1 MSDLQLTPQYASKTS
16 GSNTWS
22 LSGDI
27 TTTGNATI
35 ADSDGSVGEKVL
47 FLFGLPASLP
57 LDAEV
62 NSIAV
67 SLVGKC
73 SSGSFTTEELKANL
87 GLYVGDTD
95 QPFSMGTERTL
106 SLTGH
111 SSGTLTFSA
120 SEWGKAF
127 WTRKELL
134 YGNPN
139 PIFGVSLRRV
149 GTKGIEI
156 THPQIVVNYTQS
168 TTLVGSRVAPPFSQV
183 PLNIPEKFDGSGEE
197 NTVKSDEV
205 NLLGDALYNIEKASI
220 DTSDY
225 NNDIKSVGS
234 SAGMDMITTTV
245 FVSGTLGSVY
255 DSVYYEE
262 INDGTATSTN
272 SLGVRSA
279 ATVIPSLPPGKQ
291 VIFEAVGGV
300 GYIVTASGTVFPS
313 LFTPGCLAIR
323 REKNGKHKHRFSFRL
338 DSSTLERASEPLSK
352 GQYQGSFVTLSN
364 PVISV
369 SNQLQYTVPINS
381 PDGSPNIVG
390 MTPTYTSFSGWS
402 NIDPQ
407 PFYVQAYNDSNTQ
420 QTVRHLV
427 FASKSGASLTKGYK
441 WVDNNTN
448 YDTVEFDINSLATY
462 DYNTSG
468 SYLGSENSRRLF
480 RGGFLLKSSGSFGAL
495 SGYGLMI
502 TTGAPQTTS
511 SYSGPA
517 AVAWLVK
524 LSNLDLSNRYDW
536 GVSLASNTYYQT
548 FPWPG
553 SNSMITNIGST
564 YTPLSIAASG
574 AFRFTAAAS
583 GSVTVVKLESINNIT
598 GAATVLLNYVD
609 NTPLTGDKSGFFQTA
624 HTSAGTTEE
633 KLVNATA
640 GFDRVAFG
648 FANSSQAQ
656 GIMFQARIQGIG
668 RLIDVV
674 I

>member
-1 MSDLQLTPQYASKTS
+1 MSDLQLTPQYASMTS

-22 LSGDI
+22 ITGDLTSTGRATLTSGDG
-27 TTTGNATI
+27 T
-35 ADSDGSVGEKVL
+35 VGEKVL
-47 FLFGLPASLP
+47 FLFGLPASIP
-57 LDAEV
+57 LDAEI

-67 SLVGKC
+67 SLIGKC

-95 QPFSMGTERTL
+95 QPFTLGTERTL

-149 GTKGIEI
+149 GTKGLEV
-156 THPQIVVNYTQS
+156 TSPQVIVNYTQN

-183 PLNIPEKFDGSGEE
+183 PLTIPEKFDGSGEE

-220 DTSDY
+220 DTADF
-225 NNDIKSVGS
+225 NDDIKSVGS
-234 SAGMDMITTTV
+234 SAGMDMITATV
-245 FVSGTLGSVY
+245 FVSGTLGGVY
-255 DSVYYEE
+255 DSVFYEE

-272 SLGVRSA
+272 SLGIRSA
-279 ATVIPSLPPGKQ
+279 ASVVPSIPPGKQ
-291 VIFEAVGGV
+291 VIFEAVGGI

-323 REKNGKHKHRFSFRL
+323 REKTGQHKHRLSFRL
-338 DSSTLERASEPLSK
+338 DSSTIERASESMSK
-352 GQYQGSFVTLSN
+352 GSYQGSFVTLAN

-369 SNQLQYTVPINS
+369 SNQLSFTVPLNS

-402 NIDPQ
+402 NLDPQ
-407 PFYVQAYNDSNTQ
+407 PFLVQAYNDSGTQ
-420 QTVRHLV
+420 QTIRKLL
-427 FASKSGASLTKGYK
+427 FTSKTGASLTKGYK

-448 YDTVEFDINSLATY
+448 YDTVEFDINSLLTY
-462 DYNTSG
+462 DYSVGG
-468 SYLGSENSRRLF
+468 SYIGSENARRLF
-480 RGGFLLKSSGSFGAL
+480 RGGFILKASGSFGAL
-495 SGYGLMI
+495 SGYGLMLA
-502 TTGAPQTTS
+502 TGQPQTTS
-511 SYSGPA
+511 TYSGTP

-524 LSNLDLSNRYDW
+524 LSALDLNDRYDW
-536 GVSLASNTYYQT
+536 GVSLASSNYYQT

-553 SNSMITNIGST
+553 SNSMVTSIGST
-564 YTPLSIAASG
+564 YAPLSVAASG
-574 AFRFTAAAS
+574 AYRFTAVAS
-583 GSVTVVKLESINNIT
+583 GAVTVVKFESINNIT

-609 NTPLTGDKSGFFQTA
+609 NTPLTGTKSGFFQTA
-624 HTSAGTTEE
+624 HTATGTTED
-633 KLVNATA
+633 KLSNASA
-640 GFDRVAFG
+640 GFDRVSYG
-648 FANSSQAQ
+648 FANSNQSQ